1 MTVKTR
7 AMQVEQIRRWHERMD
22 AIPRALRRNVD
33 IDAHLDR
40 GFLLDEI
47 DRMLGRDQEESI
59 Q

>member
-7 AMQVEQIRRWHERMD
+7 AMQVEQIRQWHKRMN